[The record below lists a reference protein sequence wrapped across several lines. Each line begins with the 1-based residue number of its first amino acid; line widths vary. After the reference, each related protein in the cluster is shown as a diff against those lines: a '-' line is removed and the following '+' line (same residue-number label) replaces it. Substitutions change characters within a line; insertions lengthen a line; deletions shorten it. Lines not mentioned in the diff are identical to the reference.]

1 MVGAF
6 HGVHIHAGS
15 GRTKGVADILGGV
28 VALLFGLAVATGLVA
43 RARQRRVPGNA
54 GRFKARLDRG
64 LTVPT
69 AAVAGPLTHIPGV
82 FYIIALN
89 VIVAHEPNVPG
100 GLLAIVVYDAT
111 WFAVPI
117 AALALS
123 VVKPSA
129 ASDAVLWAQRWT
141 ERHSRAIAL
150 TVASGSASPSS
161 SGARCRCDQGATE
174 RKGRRTRPSAG
185 GECRWHQRLNA
196 SRFPRNGPE
205 SPCLPRGA
213 RAGRRRPAC
222 DRSTWCGCGRS

>member
-1 MVGAF
+1 MIIEIFVLSLASTVRPTSLAAVAAILSHDSRRRLLSAYIVGGLTFTIGFGVLVVGAF

-100 GLLAIVVYDAT
+100 GLLAIVVYDAI

-150 TVASGSASPSS
+150 TVASGVGVA
-161 SGARCRCDQGATE
+161 
-174 RKGRRTRPSAG
+174 
-185 GECRWHQRLNA
+185 LII
-196 SRFPRNGPE
+196 
-205 SPCLPRGA
+205 RGA
-213 RAGRRRPAC
+213 L
-222 DRSTWCGCGRS
+222 SL